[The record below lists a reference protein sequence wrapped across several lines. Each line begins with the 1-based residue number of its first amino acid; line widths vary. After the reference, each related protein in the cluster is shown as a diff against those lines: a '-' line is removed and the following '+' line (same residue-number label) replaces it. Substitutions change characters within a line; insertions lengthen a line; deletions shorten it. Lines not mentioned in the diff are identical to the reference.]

1 MHNITIN
8 VKQNSYKH
16 LIDILSNIKD
26 VSVIED
32 NIIDDISSDVYLFEE
47 AKKDKKD
54 IKSIDEILKEYNIE
68 S

>member
-16 LIDILSNIKD
+16 LINILSNIKD
-26 VSVIED
+26 VSVIK
-32 NIIDDISSDVYLFEE
+32 DDIINDTLSDIHLFEE

-54 IKSIDEILKEYNIE
+54 VKSIDEMLKKYNIE
-68 S
+68 N